1 MKTLFQLRVFSFFI
15 CTLILF
21 AGCDSSSTDD
31 EVLDTETSTDVATTV
46 ALSMS
51 EEDGGVADQL
61 EDVVTLT
68 NEATLSKQS
77 GSHPTIQSSDPEY
90 DDVTGTWTVDITR
103 EGTSPNGE
111 RSISYQRSYEY
122 QFLNA
127 DGQPQQFFNT
137 DSTLARTIIFR
148 IISGSGQYSSP
159 QVESGLNSLTADWT
173 VSNADED
180 VFTVTGSY
188 QRSASSTIERALI
201 TRTMDYNMVINQFE
215 LNVPRGGAL
224 RDFTGTLSADY
235 EAMRNTN
242 VENSERDVEVS
253 VSVDITI
260 DDNQVIIDID
270 RDRFVSTLDTGELI
284 Q

>member
-1 MKTLFQLRVFSFFI
+1 MKTIVQLRALSLLI
-15 CTLILF
+15 CTLLLF

-46 ALSMS
+46 ALSVS

-61 EDVVTLT
+61 EDVVTLA
-68 NEATLSKQS
+68 NEATLSKQA
-77 GSHPTIQSSDPEY
+77 GSHPTIHSSNPEY
-90 DDVTGTWTVDITR
+90 DDVTGTWTVDISR
-103 EGTSPNGE
+103 ERTSPNGE

-122 QFLNA
+122 QFLDA

-137 DSTLARTIIFR
+137 DSTLAKTIIFR

-159 QVESGLNSLTADWT
+159 EVVSGLNSLTADWT
-173 VSNADED
+173 VSNADEE
-180 VFTVTGSY
+180 VFTVSGTY
-188 QRSASSTIERALI
+188 QRSASSTIERALV
-201 TRTMDYNMVINQFE
+201 TRTMDYSMVINQLE

-224 RDFTGTLSADY
+224 RDFTGTFSADY
-235 EAMRNTN
+235 DAMRNTN
-242 VENSERDVEVS
+242 VENSERDVQVS

-260 DDNQVIIDID
+260 DDNQVTIDIE
-270 RDRFVSTLDTGELI
+270 RDRFVSTLDTGDLI

>member
-1 MKTLFQLRVFSFFI
+1 MKKILQLRAFSLLI
-15 CTLILF
+15 CTLVLF
-21 AGCDSSSTDD
+21 AGCDSASSDD
-31 EVLDTETSTDVATTV
+31 EALDTETSTDVATTV
-46 ALSMS
+46 ALSVS

-61 EDVVTLT
+61 EDVVALA
-68 NEATLSKQS
+68 NAVTLSKQA
-77 GSHPTIQSSDPEY
+77 GSHPTIMSSDPEY
-90 DDVTGTWTVDITR
+90 DDMTGTWTVGISR
-103 EGTSPNGE
+103 ERSSPNGE
-111 RSISYQRSYEY
+111 RSISYERVYEY
-122 QFLNA
+122 QFLDA

-137 DSTLARTIIFR
+137 DSTRAKTINFR

-159 QVESGLNSLTADWT
+159 QVVSGLNSLTADWT
-173 VSNADED
+173 VSNADEE
-180 VFTVTGSY
+180 VFTVSGVY
-188 QRSASSTIERALI
+188 QRSASSTIERALV
-201 TRTMDYNMVINQFE
+201 TRTMDYSMVINRLE

-242 VENSERDVEVS
+242 VENAERDVEVS

>member
-1 MKTLFQLRVFSFFI
+1 MKTVRELRALSFFI
-15 CTLILF
+15 CTLLLF

-46 ALSMS
+46 ALSVS
-51 EEDGGVADQL
+51 AEDGGVADQL

-68 NEATLSKQS
+68 NDAILSKQE

-90 DDVTGTWTVDITR
+90 DTITGTWTVDISR
-103 EGTSPNGE
+103 ERTSPNGE
-111 RSISYQRSYEY
+111 RSVSYQRSYEY

-137 DSTLARTIIFR
+137 DSTLATTMIFR

-159 QVESGLNSLTADWT
+159 EVESGLNSLTADWT

-180 VFTVTGSY
+180 VFTVSGSY
-188 QRSASSTIERALI
+188 QRSGSSTIERALV
-201 TRTMDYNMVINQFE
+201 TRTMDYAMVINQLE
-215 LNVPRGGAL
+215 MNVPRGGVL

-242 VENSERDVEVS
+242 VENSERDVQVS